1 MGELSVCLSVS
12 CALYTVNH
20 KNVPL
25 CFYLSH
31 CYTIAWDRLSNQFFV
46 RVCMYVCISVGTLTV
61 AFFNR
66 SSRNL
71 VRTFESESE
80 ELIRLGS
87 KSENAFTY
95 FIPKNQNL
103 ADGRHLGFRFWAIM
117 SAWINIFAPNFV
129 QWWKIGSPRRPSA
142 QKSDFWKSKM
152 ADGRHLG
159 FRYWA
164 IILASINIFAC
175 FLC

>member
-1 MGELSVCLSVS
+1 MCLYIERPLIYVPQRTVLVNNGDSAVLVCQAEGLPQPNITWYRDGVQVQYSSQSLSVPLLYHSMGQIIKSVFVCL
-12 CALYTVNH
+12 C
-20 KNVPL
+20 
-25 CFYLSH
+25 
-31 CYTIAWDRLSNQFFV
+31 
-46 RVCMYVCISVGTLTV
+46 VCMYVSVGTLTV

-129 QWWKIGSPRRPSA
+129 Q
-142 QKSDFWKSKM
+142 
-152 ADGRHLG
+152 
-159 FRYWA
+159 
-164 IILASINIFAC
+164 
-175 FLC
+175 